1 MTNPS
6 GSGWGTDIYEAK
18 FLPINSVGGIDVPG
32 YPEPATDGFG
42 GYKFKGPKNL
52 TLSLGAPRAV
62 TNVSQ
67 GRVNDTIY
75 LPSTD
80 AKTAEFHLSYID
92 QELFSIL
99 ATVKRRTDIGLA
111 SIFPFGTDKQGLEI
125 KGAFVVSNLAFDDFE
140 NSAPQWHNYILP
152 RVRAVVNMPG
162 MDENSLDVT
171 VNLSLGATK
180 KHLWGEAVTIAKD
193 GATQLMGYDYI
204 TENPLNVW
212 AWLAD
217 GTEDT
222 FLLDPD
228 RPAVADGDALSLWNF
243 TSGTE
248 VTGGI
253 TKSTTSIVYGSAPTD
268 GDLLVALYEFEL

>member
-1 MTNPS
+1 MPLPS
-6 GSGWGTDIYEAK
+6 AIGWGTDVYEAK
-18 FLPINSVGGIDVPG
+18 FLPINSEGGIDVPG

-42 GYKFKGPKNL
+42 GYRFNGPKNL
-52 TLSLGAPRAV
+52 TLNLGAPRAV

-80 AKTAEFHLSYID
+80 AKTGEFHLSYID

-99 ATVKRRTDIGLA
+99 GSIKRRTDIGLA
-111 SIFPFGTDKQGLEI
+111 SIMPFGTDKQGLEI
-125 KGAFVVSNLAFDDFE
+125 AGSFIISNLAWHDE
-140 NSAPQWHNYILP
+140 NGAGGWHNYILP
-152 RVRAVVNMPG
+152 RTRAVVTMPS
-162 MDENSLDVT
+162 MDENALDVT
-171 VNLSLGATK
+171 VNLSLASART
-180 KHLWGEAVTIAKD
+180 HLWGEAVTLAKD

-204 TENPLNVW
+204 TNDPLNVW

-217 GTEDT
+217 GSEDT

-243 TSGTE
+243 TTGTE
-248 VTGGI
+248 ITGGV
-253 TKSTTSIVYGSAPTD
+253 TKSTTSLVFGSVPTD
-268 GDLLVALYEFEL
+268 GDLIIALYEFEL

>member
-1 MTNPS
+1 MTLPD
-6 GSGWGTDIYEAK
+6 GAGWGTDIYEAK
-18 FLPINSVGGIDVPG
+18 FLPIRSDGGIDVPG

-52 TLSLGAPRAV
+52 TLNLGAPRAV

-92 QELFSIL
+92 QELFAIL
-99 ATVKRRTDIGLA
+99 STVKRRTDIGLA
-111 SIFPFGTDKQGLEI
+111 SIMPFGTDKQGLEI
-125 KGAFVVSNLAFDDFE
+125 SGAFIVSNLAFHDEE

-162 MDENSLDVT
+162 MDENALDVT
-171 VNLSLGATK
+171 VNLSLGSART
-180 KHLWGEAVTIAKD
+180 HLWGEAVSLAND
-193 GATQLMGYDYI
+193 GATRLMGYDYI

-212 AWLAD
+212 AFLAD
-217 GTEDT
+217 GSEDT
-222 FLLDPD
+222 FLIDPD
-228 RPAVADGDALSLWNF
+228 RPAVADPDAMSIWNY
-243 TSGTE
+243 TTGTE
-248 VTGGI
+248 ITSAI
-253 TKSTTSIVYGSAPTD
+253 TKSTTGVVFDSAPTAD
-268 GDLLVALYEFEL
+268 DLIIVLYEFEL